1 MLSLQ
6 PSENSSRPTR
16 ATRDE
21 ILRLAQHLPNVQ
33 LLDNFIS
40 SLFDIVF
47 VLNRQ
52 HQILLANQ
60 NLAKS
65 LGLNNPTQ
73 LLGFT
78 PGEVLQ
84 CVHAPAFG
92 GCCGVSE
99 FCRACGALKAILAS
113 ERGSVSSEEC
123 RITRENQLEPLDLR
137 IYATPLQLNGDRF
150 TVFAVSD
157 ISHEK
162 LRRALERM
170 FFHDILNTVGGLYGF
185 VELLQQSDAST
196 LHEFKSP
203 LLQLSRDLLEEIKS
217 QRDLLAAENN
227 ELSVE
232 VATLNPRSVLR
243 DIVDLYKNHE
253 VAQLRSLKINENAVD
268 CGVQTDC
275 ALLRRVIGNMAKNAL
290 EASGES
296 ETVTLGCDLKKD
308 GVEFWVHN
316 PRFIPREI
324 QTQIFQ
330 RSFSTKGS
338 DRGVGTYSMK
348 LIGERYLG
356 GKVFFKS
363 SPDDGTTF
371 RFWLPL
377 SPGESPAS
385 SDKPQPEERFQPK
398 NS

>member
-1 MLSLQ
+1 MLPLQ

-16 ATRDE
+16 ATRNE

-47 VLNRQ
+47 VLNKQ

-60 NLAKS
+60 NLARS
-65 LGLNNPTQ
+65 LGMNNPTQ

-113 ERGSVSSEEC
+113 EGGVVSSEEC

-137 IYATPLQLNGDRF
+137 VYATPLQLNGDRF
-150 TVFAVSD
+150 TVFAISD

-185 VELLQQSDAST
+185 VELLQQSDPST
-196 LHEFKSP
+196 LQEFKSP

-232 VATLNPRSVLR
+232 PATLNPRSILR
-243 DIVDLYKNHE
+243 DIVDLYRNHE
-253 VAQLRSLKINENAVD
+253 VAHLRSLEIHENAVD
-268 CGVQTDC
+268 CGVLTDS
-275 ALLRRVIGNMAKNAL
+275 ALVRRVISNMAKNAL
-290 EASGES
+290 EATGEN

-308 GVEFWVHN
+308 GIEFWVHN
-316 PRFIPREI
+316 PRLIPADI
-324 QTQIFQ
+324 QARIFN
-330 RSFSTKGS
+330 RSFSTKGAN
-338 DRGVGTYSMK
+338 RGLGTYSMK

-356 GKVFFKS
+356 GKVSFKS
-363 SPDDGTTF
+363 SGDDGTTF

-377 SPGESPAS
+377 SPGEKPAS
-385 SDKPQPEERFQPK
+385 SEQAQPERRFEPQD
-398 NS
+398 S